1 LVEAIDTA
9 GTGDRPQ
16 KAMACPTIDHLG
28 IAVQSLEQSIA
39 FYEALG
45 LAVAHRENVVGEKV
59 AVAMLPAGDSRIEL
73 LEPTAADSPIAKFLE
88 KRGPGLHHVALRV
101 PDLNAA
107 VSRLKANGARLLN
120 EPRSGAGGHTYVF
133 VHPASAG
140 GVLLELIQESTN

>member
-1 LVEAIDTA
+1 MV
-9 GTGDRPQ
+9 
-16 KAMACPTIDHLG
+16 CPTIDHLG
-28 IAVQSLEQSIA
+28 IAVRSLEQAIA

-45 LAVAHRENVVGEKV
+45 LAVAHRESVVAEKV

-120 EPRSGAGGHTYVF
+120 EPRSGAGGHIYVF

>member
-1 LVEAIDTA
+1 
-9 GTGDRPQ
+9 
-16 KAMACPTIDHLG
+16 
-28 IAVQSLEQSIA
+28 VQSLEQSIA

-45 LAVAHRENVVGEKV
+45 LAVAHRESVPTEKV

-107 VSRLKANGARLLN
+107 LSRLKASGARLLN
-120 EPRSGAGGHTYVF
+120 EPRSGAGGHIYVF

-140 GVLLELIQESTN
+140 GVLLELIQESSN